1 MLETITSFA
10 EFESKV
16 PDIDWDVITQKELHE
31 LPTLQLGRIS
41 NVLDMTEKD
50 KEILVLWKEVFKNK
64 LPPLKKFVWGDILEK
79 RQNKEFAGFNGLNNE
94 SHAYNKFLPH
104 GFTCEN
110 FDHERMH
117 SGMGI
122 ETFKDGKNVTRGFCE
137 KMVAAKKIYRKEDI
151 EQMGNQAVNP
161 GWGPRGAD
169 TYSIWLYKG
178 GGACHHYWMRKTY
191 MYKGK
196 GSIDIKSPLTPSISV
211 NKAIKEGFKPE
222 KNNPLV
228 AKRPIDMPNEGFLP
242 TNKRR

>member
-1 MLETITSFA
+1 MLETITSFD

-16 PDIDWDVITQKELHE
+16 PDIDWDVITHKELNE

-79 RQNKEFAGFNGLNNE
+79 RQNKEFTGFNGLNSE

-122 ETFKDGKNVTRGFCE
+122 ETLKDGKNVVDIRDLTELTEEE
-137 KMVAAKKIYRKEDI
+137 KLLENGQEVL
-151 EQMGNQAVNP
+151 
-161 GWGPRGAD
+161 
-169 TYSIWLYKG
+169 SS
-178 GGACHHYWMRKTY
+178 
-191 MYKGK
+191 MYYHA
-196 GSIDIKSPLTPSISV
+196 S
-211 NKAIKEGFKPE
+211 KAH
-222 KNNPLV
+222 
-228 AKRPIDMPNEGFLP
+228 
-242 TNKRR
+242 